1 MSDDR
6 SKLDLIYLGKQLSRS
21 DVQKLV
27 NLLNIPSGLGEKI
40 TSGVNLLSTLRK
52 WGEHNPNVFYQGLQE
67 IGRADL
73 LEKAEQYPWLASECP
88 VKRTVPEKEFS
99 VKKLVKELKDTLSS
113 EDWHGIYLVNEKI
126 DASMTFDAKLKSLL
140 QEGYIASDLSKLT
153 QLLTIIER
161 NDIATSV
168 QQYRQVFS
176 GIPDLASN
184 FEKHINSMEKGIC
197 KWNVFLMKYLE
208 LQNKKVQQML
218 DDEEKVDLES
228 VFVPLTIIKE
238 EPRLVNPEDETTY
251 NEIEFM
257 RKIASKQ
264 IHITPVDFDNELHEY
279 FPSNPEIW
287 CLIGNPGCGKTF
299 LCHRI
304 GLLFGQSKLPQ
315 FSFAVSIPCR
325 NGEWHQMEQS
335 KKVSV
340 GINKEF
346 IQNWLCL
353 SMPVDASW
361 RSDLA
366 KHLVESDGEG
376 LLIIID
382 SLDEYTK
389 EVPFERTLFFLLLTR
404 KVLKSSTILVTS
416 RPGAYT
422 NISSNF
428 KLNIDRFYQVLGF
441 SPENRDLYFRIQL
454 PEQEKLD
461 QLKYLIHLHDDINQ
475 LSLVPVNASLFAALV
490 RENDHVSA
498 FTLTLLYT
506 ELISYLIRRQLS
518 RMNLK
523 HLAKKQLFPQMHPN
537 VVDCLHRI
545 GEVAYLG
552 VSSRELTSTKDILLN
567 VDGVDQACQCL
578 GLAEEHIKKLPHG
591 KVVRVWCF
599 SHLTIQEF
607 VGANWLRN
615 CSWRDQCLST
625 RYIVNSDDN
634 FSVFKMVVRFVCG
647 LLSDDADLILSIL
660 YKFLPTKTVDMIQM
674 PMVWQLNYPHED
686 YKFLEYSGCKE
697 FTRDFLVLSEMLFE
711 CDSKSVLKSF
721 LKFHRFLPE
730 SLYFYLDDSI
740 SPNEWKC
747 FLKSLRLLRSIQLI
761 YFDIRYF
768 SLSQFRSLLEHL
780 HPCSLSYLAV
790 RFGVIGSFTLLS
802 YNEVLEEIQLPPG
815 TKLSLKLELCNLS
828 GSDYL
833 SNLQI
838 LKLSTSLCF
847 YNAQFQPDF
856 LQQIGNQLKSTDNL
870 YFHPRDSKEYQTLIP
885 LLIPEQ
891 EQPKKFFQKLK
902 KWSSRT
908 NYIVPD
914 ATQLTGLHLYGIK
927 GYERK
932 LQTLLPLLSNLQEI
946 TLNRGD
952 THSQLPHLCNL
963 SGLTYLH
970 LEPSV
975 LAPEA
980 TVDEDL
986 LRVLNTNKHTLRGL
1000 ELSNLDI
1007 VVLTRWDEFFS
1018 SISTCTNLV
1027 LIQLSNALL
1036 LQQDDVALLSTAVNR
1051 LRSLVY
1057 LDLYFVPIDEI
1068 VLFYMFEGLIYHPT
1082 IQYLGLRLCD
1092 LNSNFCDPLTHLI
1105 PTLLQLKRLNLE
1117 DNNIYKP
1124 NPEPFLLLEQTAKQ
1138 YSVTLEVTN
1147 QEDLEILFF
1156 EI

>member
-1 MSDDR
+1 MSED
-6 SKLDLIYLGKQLSRS
+6 SALSDLIELGIELSTP
-21 DVQKLV
+21 DVQKLK
-27 NLLNIPSGLGEKI
+27 NLLNIPSAFSEKI
-40 TSGVNLLSTLRK
+40 TNGTKLLTSLKK
-52 WGEHNPNVFYQGLQE
+52 WGEHDPNVFYQGLAG

-73 LEKAEQYPWLASECP
+73 LERAKKYPWLASDIPIE
-88 VKRTVPEKEFS
+88 RSTQEKEFS
-99 VKKLVKELKDTLSS
+99 VKSLVKVLRTELSE
-113 EDWHGIYLVNEKI
+113 EDWHRIYLVKTNI
-126 DASMTFDAKLKSLL
+126 DVSLSFDAKLKSLL
-140 QEGYIASDLSKLT
+140 EAGYIASDLAPLAN
-153 QLLTIIER
+153 LMAIIKR
-161 NDIATSV
+161 NDVAISV
-168 QQYRQVFS
+168 QQHQQVFT

-184 FEKHINSMEKGIC
+184 FEKHISSLEKDIAN
-197 KWNVFLMKYLE
+197 WNVSLKKYLE

-238 EPRLVNPEDETTY
+238 KPRLVNPEDETTY
-251 NEIEFM
+251 NEIAFM
-257 RKIASKQ
+257 RQIASKQ

-279 FPSNPEIW
+279 FPSNPEDPEIKPQIW

-325 NGEWHQMEQS
+325 NAEWHQMEQS

-340 GINKEF
+340 GINTEF

-389 EVPFERTLFFLLLTR
+389 EVPFQRTLLFLLLTR
-404 KVLKSSTILVTS
+404 KVLTSSTILVTS

-428 KLNIDRFYQVLGF
+428 QLSIDRFYQVLGF

-490 RENDHVSA
+490 RENDNVSA

-518 RMNLK
+518 RMNLM
-523 HLAKKQLFPQMHPN
+523 HLAKKQLFPRMHPD
-537 VVDCLHRI
+537 VVDCLHRV

-567 VDGVDQACQCL
+567 VDGVDEACQCL
-578 GLAEEHIKKLPHG
+578 GLAEEHMKKLPHG

-660 YKFLPTKTVDMIQM
+660 FKFLPTKTVDMIQM
-674 PMVWQLNYPHED
+674 PMVWQLYYYNYD
-686 YKFLEYSGCKE
+686 YEFLKYSGCEE

-721 LKFHRFLPE
+721 SKFRRFLPE

-761 YFDIRYF
+761 YFDTRYF

-780 HPCSLSYLAV
+780 HTCSLKYLAV
-790 RFGVIGSFTLLS
+790 RLYGGDFSTLSS
-802 YNEVLEEIQLPPG
+802 YSEVLEEIQLLPG
-815 TKLSLKLELCNLS
+815 TKFSLKLFNCNLTD
-828 GSDYL
+828 SDSAVHV

-847 YNAQFQPDF
+847 DRTKFPPKF
-856 LQQIGNQLKSTDNL
+856 LKQIGNQLKYIENL
-870 YFHPRDSKEYQTLIP
+870 DFSPKDSKEYRTLIP
-885 LLIPEQ
+885 LLNPEQ
-891 EQPKKFFQKLK
+891 ERPKFFQKLK
-902 KWSSRT
+902 KWSSRSSP
-908 NYIVPD
+908 IIPA
-914 ATQLTGLHLYGIK
+914 ATQLTGLHLYEIR
-927 GYERK
+927 GYEQK
-932 LQTLLPLLSNLQEI
+932 LGTLLPLLSNIQEI
-946 TLNRGD
+946 TLYWGD
-952 THSQLPHLCNL
+952 TCSLLPHLCNL
-963 SGLTYLH
+963 SRLTYLR
-970 LEPSV
+970 LDASYD
-975 LAPEA
+975 APEV
-980 TVDEDL
+980 TVHEDL

-1000 ELSNLDI
+1000 ELSDLDT
-1007 VVLTRWDEFFS
+1007 VRLTRWDEFFC

-1027 LIQLSNALL
+1027 LIRLSSTT
-1036 LQQDDVALLSTAVNR
+1036 LQHDDVTLLGTAVNR

-1057 LDLYFVPIDEI
+1057 LELYNVPLYEI
-1068 VLFYMFEGLIYHPT
+1068 VLLHLCRGFIYHPT
-1082 IQYLGLRLCD
+1082 IQYLELKWCE
-1092 LNSNFCDPLTHLI
+1092 LNSNYFDPLTHLI
-1105 PTLLQLKRLNLE
+1105 PTLLQLKTLNLKW
-1117 DNNIYKP
+1117 NNLYKP
-1124 NPEPFLLLEQTAKQ
+1124 DPEPFLLLEQTAKL
-1138 YSVTLEVTN
+1138 YSVTLEV
-1147 QEDLEILFF
+1147 
-1156 EI
+1156 